1 MNTEEFRK
9 YGKQM
14 IDYICEYGQTIDE
27 RDVAPTV
34 DPGFLR
40 KLLPGTLIS
49 YPPPLRSLRKTER
62 STYIRISAPWVLHS
76 QVATVKQTINFHK
89 LRFARVSCYVG

>member
-40 KLLPGTLIS
+40 KLLPGTLVS
-49 YPPPLRSLRKTER
+49 YPPLRSLRKTILLPPVHPLVQIITR
-62 STYIRISAPWVLHS
+62 PLS
-76 QVATVKQTINFHK
+76 
-89 LRFARVSCYVG
+89 SC

>member
-14 IDYICEYGQTIDE
+14 IDYICDYGQTIDT

-40 KLLPGTLIS
+40 KLLPG
-49 YPPPLRSLRKTER
+49 
-62 STYIRISAPWVLHS
+62 
-76 QVATVKQTINFHK
+76 KQ
-89 LRFARVSCYVG
+89 